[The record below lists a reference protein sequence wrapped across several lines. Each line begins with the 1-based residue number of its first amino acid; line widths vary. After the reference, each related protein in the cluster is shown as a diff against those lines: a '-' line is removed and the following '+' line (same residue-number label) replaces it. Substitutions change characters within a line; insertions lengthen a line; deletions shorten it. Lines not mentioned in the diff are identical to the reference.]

1 MTALE
6 YEGMVLILAAV
17 AGLVWLFWR

>member
-17 AGLVWLFWR
+17 AGLVWLLWR